1 MIVFRGQRVN
11 MVFALIVF
19 CAFAMSLLT
28 VLMLGANAYRSITE
42 MSRKGYDERACLSYV
57 WTKVKNGDD
66 AGTVKVGDFHGLSS
80 LCIYE
85 EVDGVMYQ
93 TVIYAYDGHL
103 YELFHETGIALSPE
117 DGTPILKT
125 EFLRFEQ
132 LENGLIQVQDSYGS
146 LFIYPRCD
154 KGAPEGRLLR

>member
-1 MIVFRGQRVN
+1 MIMFRGQRVS

-57 WTKVKNGDD
+57 WTKVKNGDETD
-66 AGTVKVGDFHGLSS
+66 YVKVGDFHGLSS

-85 EVDGVMYQ
+85 NYDGVMYQ

-103 YELFHETGIALSPE
+103 YELFCETGTDLSPE
-117 DGTPILKT
+117 DGTPVLET
-125 EFLRFEQ
+125 ESIQ
-132 LENGLIQVQDSYGS
+132 LVQEENGLIYVQDGYSS

-154 KGAPEGRLLR
+154 KGASEGGLPG